1 MRPLF
6 LALSLLGA
14 TSQAFAAAPAPG
26 FTLRDLSNRP
36 HTLDQYRGKVVLIDF
51 WATFCGPCQVE
62 MPHLQKMYA
71 DLAPKGLVVL
81 GISADAARDQSRIKP
96 LVAGK
101 GLTYPILLD
110 PQTTTVAAYNPSKT
124 LPYSVVVGRD
134 GTIAHVHAGY
144 NPGDEVALRA
154 AVEAA
159 LAAP

>member
-1 MRPLF
+1 MRFLF
-6 LALSLLGA
+6 LALSLLGSVPYA
-14 TSQAFAAAPAPG
+14 HAGSPAPG

-36 HTLDQYRGKVVLIDF
+36 HTLEQYRGKVVLLDF
-51 WATFCGPCQVE
+51 WATFCGPCLIE
-62 MPHLQKMYA
+62 MPHLQKMYT

-134 GTIAHVHAGY
+134 GSIVHVHAGY